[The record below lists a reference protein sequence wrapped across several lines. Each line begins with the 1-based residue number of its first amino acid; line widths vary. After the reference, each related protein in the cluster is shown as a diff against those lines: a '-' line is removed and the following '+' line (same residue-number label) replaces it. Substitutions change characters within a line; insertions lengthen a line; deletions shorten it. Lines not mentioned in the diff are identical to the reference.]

1 MLFSNY
7 SPICQCSIVKR
18 ETRSSLNRGWPGAAR
33 CGATVF
39 CFGHCQVFSARV
51 LQRARRAPGFSPV
64 GDTPK
69 IPTRQYSLFDRVG
82 RRVHNST
89 ARLSQKLNSNE
100 RLFDTEGIDHRSNR
114 SPISIDDVTFTNTII
129 LFVFLFSYTRR
140 DLYFNDMAFLD
151 QKEIT
156 HFLAQELFY
165 QQFITFEGLNSGVP
179 TRTTPTL
186 TPTTTS
192 RLVT

>member
-51 LQRARRAPGFSPV
+51 LQRARRAPGFC
-64 GDTPK
+64 
-69 IPTRQYSLFDRVG
+69 
-82 RRVHNST
+82 
-89 ARLSQKLNSNE
+89 
-100 RLFDTEGIDHRSNR
+100 
-114 SPISIDDVTFTNTII
+114 
-129 LFVFLFSYTRR
+129 
-140 DLYFNDMAFLD
+140 
-151 QKEIT
+151 
-156 HFLAQELFY
+156 
-165 QQFITFEGLNSGVP
+165 LNSGVP